1 MPPHN
6 AAALRPPKG
15 SRMSL
20 PIQISDPVALNLER
34 LGACHW
40 FSIEWV
46 KRPERNEDGA
56 HWPIKR
62 ASSRAR
68 LSGLIIRFPSRLT
81 SEERGDSSR
90 DLVEGRGTGQAGKDT
105 RSPILFPTRGNARA
119 RRKSLA
125 FFDSLQ
131 SLSSTQIR

>member
-1 MPPHN
+1 
-6 AAALRPPKG
+6 
-15 SRMSL
+15 MSL

-40 FSIEWV
+40 FSIEWM

-56 HWPIKR
+56 HLPIKQ

-81 SEERGDSSR
+81 SEERGDSR

-105 RSPILFPTRGNARA
+105 RSPILFATRGNAR
-119 RRKSLA
+119 RKSPRW
-125 FFDSLQ
+125 F
-131 SLSSTQIR
+131 